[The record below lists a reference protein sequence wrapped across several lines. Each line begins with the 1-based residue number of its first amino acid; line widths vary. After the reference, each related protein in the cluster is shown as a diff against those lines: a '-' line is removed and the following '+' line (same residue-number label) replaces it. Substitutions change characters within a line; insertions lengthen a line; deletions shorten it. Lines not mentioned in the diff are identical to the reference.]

1 MSQNETDRACLWE
14 DGLRECVL
22 GIVGTGPG
30 FAALLALAAER
41 DLEEFLPPMRLAG
54 VACTAA
60 QAAERGFERRGVVR
74 YESWQELL
82 AAHPDLT
89 VLVDLR
95 QERLGL
101 TDLRKA
107 LPPHV
112 SLIDRQAAVFLC
124 ALHNMHRAGA
134 HTRTRLDH
142 SRAMLDAVVTQI
154 REDILLL
161 DLGGRVLDMNPHVFQ
176 RTGRPKDALV
186 GLPCWQVQTLA
197 RGVPFCPEPCADCP
211 MQATLRTES
220 KAEAR
225 MTRVSPGG
233 ELLYFRVYS
242 YPIFDERGD
251 LVRIMVMRR
260 DITARTR
267 LERERQQAEKLSVVG
282 EMSMYLAHEIRN
294 PLCAIGGFITALGRS
309 PNLDAAD
316 REKVDIILAETR
328 RLDTMLTSVLNFA
341 RPAAP
346 GRSDA
351 DAQAL
356 LREAAELM
364 RIGYSGQGFTF
375 ATQAEPGL
383 PRAACDPDRL
393 KQCLVNLLK
402 NAMEAMPD
410 GGEIGLCAR
419 RQDDMVALE
428 VRDRG
433 RGMSPRE
440 LDQAFSPFRS
450 TKAGGYGLGLAMI
463 RKIMDEAGGD
473 VRIASTQGQG
483 TTVTL
488 LVPAVLS
495 TSWSLSPA
503 PEILDDTLPRA
514 EEPAPAD
521 GPGAPDDRN

>member
-1 MSQNETDRACLWE
+1 MGQGEVERVCLWE

-30 FAALLALAAER
+30 FAALVALAEER

-54 VACTAA
+54 VACTDE
-60 QAAERGFERRGVVR
+60 QAESRGLARRAIPCHPT
-74 YESWQELL
+74 WQALL
-82 AAHPDLT
+82 AARPDVT
-89 VLVDLR
+89 MLVDLR
-95 QERLGL
+95 EERLGL
-101 TDLRKA
+101 PDLRSA

-134 HTRTRLDH
+134 HTRSRLGH
-142 SRAMLDAVVTQI
+142 SQAMLDAVVTQI

-161 DLGGRVLDMNPHVFQ
+161 DLKGRVLDMNPHVYQ
-176 RTGRPKDALV
+176 RTGQPKASLQ

-211 MQATLRTES
+211 VQTTLRTER

-225 MTRVSPGG
+225 MTRVSPSG

-251 LVRIMVMRR
+251 LAQVMVMRR

-294 PLCAIGGFITALGRS
+294 PLCAIGGFINALGRS

-328 RLDTMLTSVLNFA
+328 RLDAMLTSVLNFA

-346 GRSDA
+346 GGSDA
-351 DAQAL
+351 DATAL
-356 LREAAELM
+356 MHDAAELM
-364 RIGYSGQGFTF
+364 RIGYAGQGFTF
-375 ATQAEPGL
+375 SVQAEPGL

-402 NAMEAMPD
+402 NAMEAMPG
-410 GGEIGLCAR
+410 GGEIALRALR
-419 RQDDMVALE
+419 MDDMVALE
-428 VRDRG
+428 VRDQG
-433 RGMSPRE
+433 RGMTPRE
-440 LDQAFSPFRS
+440 LDQAFSPFHS
-450 TKAGGYGLGLAMI
+450 SKAGGYGLGLAMI

-473 VRIASTQGQG
+473 VRIASTQGLG

-495 TSWSLSPA
+495 LAWSPSPVA
-503 PEILDDTLPRA
+503 DILDDTLPL
-514 EEPAPAD
+514 AP
-521 GPGAPDDRN
+521 GPGARTIAGGADD